1 MSGNSII
8 QGNLETLRQAKDVI
22 HLMSN
27 DIYCHTQAPHMQS
40 SIGQHI
46 RHLIDN
52 YLALQQGTEIGH
64 VDYNW
69 RRRGAEVETNKDI
82 ALLELEQLINWLSR
96 LSDTALTQN
105 LTLLSEVCLSE
116 TQSDFATSTLHRE
129 LIFVASHSIHHL
141 AIIGIGMRLQNLTVP
156 DHVGLAPAT
165 ASFLR
170 QQTEKKTA

>member
-1 MSGNSII
+1 MSCNSII
-8 QGNLETLRQAKDVI
+8 QGNLETLTQAKDVI
-22 HLMSN
+22 KLMDN
-27 DIYCHTQAPHMQS
+27 DVYCHISKPYMQS

-52 YLALQQGTEIGH
+52 YLALQQGTNAGH

-69 RRRGAEVETNKDI
+69 RRRGAAVETNKEI
-82 ALLELEQLINWLSR
+82 ALTELEQLTLWLTNLTDES
-96 LSDTALTQN
+96 LSQN

-141 AIIGIGMRLQNLTVP
+141 AIIATSMRLQNLSVP
-156 DHVGLAPAT
+156 DYVGLAPAT
-165 ASFLR
+165 ASFIR